1 MRIMQTEKDKKMKK
15 YAKITDDKS
24 QRCVVLVND
33 QAINEALIKEGF
45 SLREVEQGYDFN
57 WYVQGFAPL
66 KPQALINR
74 ERLVALLNKLKETD
88 YIAAKIAEGAATKE
102 EYAEIIENRQKWRD
116 EINLL
121 KSSPL

>member
-1 MRIMQTEKDKKMKK
+1 MKK